1 MKYLAAALALA
12 GVAASAAPPPNPDL
26 QIPDLRQA
34 LRQYDRDGDALPRRL
49 SPAERAEL
57 RRQLMEYQR
66 PAPVQQQAR
75 PVPQPQPQR
84 RR

>member
-12 GVAASAAPPPNPDL
+12 GVAASAAPPPNPAL

-34 LRQYDRDGDALPRRL
+34 LRQYDRDGDALPRQL
-49 SPAERAEL
+49 SPVERAEL
-57 RRQLMEYQR
+57 RRQLTEYPR
-66 PAPVQQQAR
+66 PAPVQQQPR
-75 PVPQPQPQR
+75 PQPQPQR